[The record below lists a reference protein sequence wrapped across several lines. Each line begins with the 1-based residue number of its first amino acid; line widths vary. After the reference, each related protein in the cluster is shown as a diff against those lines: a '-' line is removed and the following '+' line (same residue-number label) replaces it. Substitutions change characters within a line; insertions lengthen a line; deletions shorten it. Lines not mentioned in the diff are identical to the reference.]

1 MSKAPQTYNN
11 TLSPIAK
18 TRIMADR
25 NLVKKDEK
33 GYAESDIYFSFD
45 ETQLNNEFH
54 ILTIGSRELDNP
66 YFGGF
71 FMFYGKFP
79 DQYPFT
85 PPHILAR
92 TQGLNTRFHPNYYV
106 NGKCCLSILGTW
118 SGPPWTSCQNLG
130 TTSQGLKS
138 LFIDNP
144 ISQEPGW
151 ENCLQEKSNMYNF
164 VIAYRTLE
172 VAVLNMLDSPPLGFE
187 YFIEKM
193 ERTFLQLYDKYIEK
207 LENFKKYEGKSY
219 KSPIYD
225 IKINVNAIELEQ
237 KFIKKKLELSKKY
250 NIEIKPIEKQKKIIE
265 KNNKRKAPDIKA
277 SLFEV
282 GYKTQSLNGDKDL
295 WIVFETINGQK
306 RWKKYKDIV

>member
-45 ETQLNNEFH
+45 ENQLNNEFK
-54 ILTIGSRELDNP
+54 ILTIGSREIHNP

-85 PPHILAR
+85 PPHILAK

-130 TTSQGLKS
+130 TTSQALKS

-144 ISQEPGW
+144 ITQEPGW
-151 ENCLQEKSNMYNF
+151 ENCLEEKSNMYNF
-164 VIAYRTLE
+164 VISYRTLE
-172 VAVLNMLDSPPLGFE
+172 VAVLNMLDTPPLGFE
-187 YFIEKM
+187 CFKDKM
-193 ERTFLQLYDKYIEK
+193 ERTFLQLYNKYIEK
-207 LENFKKYEGKSY
+207 LEDLKKYEGKSY
-219 KSPIYD
+219 KSPLYD
-225 IKINVNAIELEQ
+225 IKININTSELE
-237 KFIKKKLELSKKY
+237 KRFKLKYTELSKKY
-250 NIEIKPIEKQKKIIE
+250 DIQTESIKPKKTPI
-265 KNNKRKAPDIKA
+265 KPVYKRKAPDEKA
-277 SLFEV
+277 SCFDV
-282 GYKTQSLNGDKDL
+282 GYKMQSLNGDKDW
-295 WIVFETINGQK
+295 WIVYETKNGQK
-306 RWKKYKDIV
+306 RWKKV

>member
-33 GYAESDIYFSFD
+33 SYAESDIYFSFD
-45 ETQLNNEFH
+45 ENQLNNEFK
-54 ILTIGSRELDNP
+54 ILTIGSRELNNP

-71 FMFYGKFP
+71 FMFYGQFP

-85 PPHILAR
+85 PPHILAK
-92 TQGLNTRFHPNYYV
+92 TQGLNTRFHPNYYI

-130 TTSQGLKS
+130 TTSQHLKS

-144 ISQEPGW
+144 ITQEPGW
-151 ENCLQEKSNMYNF
+151 ENCTEEKSNLYNF
-164 VIAYRTLE
+164 LIEYRTLE
-172 VAVLNMLDSPPLGFE
+172 VAVLNMLDIPPLGFE
-187 YFIEKM
+187 CFIEKM
-193 ERTFLQLYDKYIEK
+193 EKTFLELYDKYIVK
-207 LENFKKYEGKSY
+207 IENFKKHEGKSY

-225 IKINVNAIELEQ
+225 IKITINTIELM
-237 KFIKKKLELSKKY
+237 KRYSKKYKELSVKY
-250 NIEIKPIEKQKKIIE
+250 NIEIKSTNVIKPLTGKIY
-265 KNNKRKAPDIKA
+265 KRKAPKEKA
-277 SLFEV
+277 SNYEL
-282 GYKTQSLNGDKDL
+282 GYKMQSLNGEKH
-295 WIVFETINGQK
+295 WFVVSETKTKQK
-306 RWKKYKDIV
+306 RWKKV